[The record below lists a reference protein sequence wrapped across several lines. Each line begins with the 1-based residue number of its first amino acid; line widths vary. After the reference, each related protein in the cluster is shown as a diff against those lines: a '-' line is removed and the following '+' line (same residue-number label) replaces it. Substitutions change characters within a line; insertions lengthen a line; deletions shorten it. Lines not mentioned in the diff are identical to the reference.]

1 MTSTEFNEKYSAYL
15 EEGHYGLDIDI
26 PEATDFLD
34 KAFQVLIKIPG
45 FKYSQIKSKYNSS
58 RFYTNLRDTLEFV
71 GKHIE
76 NSIENELD
84 FYIKAEELIYKRKQN
99 ENGRI

>member
-34 KAFQVLIKIPG
+34 KAFQDLIKLPE
-45 FKYSQIKSKYNSS
+45 FKYSQIKSKFSWFS
-58 RFYTNLRDTLEFV
+58 NLITIHFV
-71 GKHIE
+71 
-76 NSIENELD
+76 L
-84 FYIKAEELIYKRKQN
+84 YLIN
-99 ENGRI
+99 F